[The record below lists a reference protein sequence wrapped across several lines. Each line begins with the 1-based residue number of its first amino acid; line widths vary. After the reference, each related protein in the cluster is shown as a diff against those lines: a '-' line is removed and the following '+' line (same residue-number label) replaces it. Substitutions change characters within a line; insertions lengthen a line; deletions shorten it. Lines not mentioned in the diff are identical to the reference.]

1 MNVIFTLIKSMFD
14 IAKIENFSTIEPL
27 SVEEKAKFAKEFV
40 KLAKLINSAIIQGF
54 VWNKDTYAF
63 EHGQNEPDT
72 IVKVL
77 FDERT
82 FKILAQRYKELF
94 TQVDPKK
101 KEDNLFDI
109 DATAI
114 EIQTDKIDA
123 DYLNSKFK
131 KWLSALYDDEEE
143 NIVSK
148 LSQQL
153 HESFPT
159 LSQEDQKYAN
169 QILFDIQ
176 NGTLKLDKNDSHTF
190 NDYINQYKARE
201 KDDQIHKF
209 ASKIGYN
216 EDILRKLVNERPT
229 EANLNVY
236 GRFDVL
242 RNTLDADKAQ
252 EYFSAIEN
260 KKIPKPL
267 ARSKAENA
275 ARDFIIK
282 GGYDL

>member
-1 MNVIFTLIKSMFD
+1 MF
-14 IAKIENFSTIEPL
+14 
-27 SVEEKAKFAKEFV
+27 
-40 KLAKLINSAIIQGF
+40 
-54 VWNKDTYAF
+54 
-63 EHGQNEPDT
+63 
-72 IVKVL
+72 
-77 FDERT
+77 
-82 FKILAQRYKELF
+82 
-94 TQVDPKK
+94 
-101 KEDNLFDI
+101 
-109 DATAI
+109 
-114 EIQTDKIDA
+114 
-123 DYLNSKFK
+123 
-131 KWLSALYDDEEE
+131 
-143 NIVSK
+143 
-148 LSQQL
+148 
-153 HESFPT
+153 
-159 LSQEDQKYAN
+159 
-169 QILFDIQ
+169 
-176 NGTLKLDKNDSHTF
+176 
-190 NDYINQYKARE
+190 RE